1 MIAPYIEQKRQNFEK
16 NEFIFGFYDEKYI
29 RIVDLINE
37 CDGRA
42 IIYT

>member
-1 MIAPYIEQKRQNFEK
+1 MIALYLLEQKRV
-16 NEFIFGFYDEKYI
+16 IFGFYDEKYI
-29 RIVDLINE
+29 RIVNLNNQ